1 MNMYES
7 NLLDLPLLPLRDVVV
22 FPHMVIPLFVGR
34 EKSIQALETAMNG
47 DKQIFLAAQR
57 DAGDDDPGR
66 DGLYDIGT
74 VAQILQ
80 LLKLPDGTVKVLVE
94 GQYRGKL
101 DTLADTGSYW
111 LATITQVQHKTL
123 QDNEG
128 EVLARSLL
136 NEFEQYV
143 KLTKKAAPEVL
154 NSVNS
159 IREPERLADT
169 IAAHLA
175 LKLEEKQEILDITD
189 IHATCGTP
197 DVDHGVGNRHP
208 EGGKADSR
216 PRQKA
221 DGKEPAR
228 VLPERADQGHPERAG
243 RAGGGRRRSGK

>member
-1 MNMYES
+1 MYES

-57 DAGDDDPGR
+57 DAGDDDPDR
-66 DGLYDIGT
+66 EGLYDIGT

-94 GQYRGKL
+94 GQYRGRL

-111 LATITQVQHKTL
+111 LATLSQIAHKPL
-123 QDNEG
+123 HDNEG

-143 KLTKKAAPEVL
+143 KLAKKVAPEVL
-154 NSVNS
+154 NSLNS
-159 IREPERLADT
+159 MGAGAPGRYHFRPS
-169 IAAHLA
+169 
-175 LKLEEKQEILDITD
+175 
-189 IHATCGTP
+189 
-197 DVDHGVGNRHP
+197 GVETGGEAGNP
-208 EGGKADSR
+208 
-216 PRQKA
+216 
-221 DGKEPAR
+221 
-228 VLPERADQGHPERAG
+228 
-243 RAGGGRRRSGK
+243 